1 MAYLWAMANGEIL
14 EAEYNRTTDSLNNE
28 QVRNELLNAFQQFG
42 HTATCEPV
50 SDEMGEVYSVVL
62 DGAVDAPIYVCAK
75 GTTPGGRSNLNDE
88 QRIQQ
93 KSKYINYAFRM
104 SQQDK
109 PAILLGVY
117 KREGQVVFCAWALK
131 ASTASPETPISKQIK
146 INSIAEAMKCGFVQ
160 QDKGS
165 GEFACAFRREFMFF
179 YLNNYKWF
187 HGRPAAELTEN
198 GTQLPNATP
207 AGNRIGENVL
217 LYGVPG
223 CGKSY
228 TIKTQYCDDE
238 QYMERVVFHPD
249 YTYSDFVGQ
258 IMPTNVDG
266 HISYPFIPG
275 PFTRILR
282 KAESDHDHEYFLV
295 IEEINRGNAPAIFGE
310 VFQLLD
316 RRNGVS
322 EYGISNADIAREVY
336 DDPEAMVRIPANLFI
351 LATMNTADQN
361 VFTLDTAFKRRWAMK
376 SIRND
381 IGGCEYGGTLICGS
395 TISWRMFAE
404 TINALIIDLGQ
415 GSLSSE
421 DNRLGAYFVREEEL
435 NSPTAFAEKVLM
447 YLWNDAF
454 KYDHSRV
461 FKPEYKT
468 LEDLIDG
475 FMTIQFGVFQDNIGF
490 LQPNVV
496 APMPQ
501 EDAHRD
507 DEGEV

>member
-1 MAYLWAMANGEIL
+1 MAYLWAMADGQIV
-14 EAEYNRTTDSLNNE
+14 EAEYNRAIDSLNND
-28 QVRNELLNAFQQFG
+28 QVRSELLSAFQQFG

-50 SDEMGEVYSVVL
+50 SDEMGEVYAVVL
-62 DGAVDAPIYVCAK
+62 DGAIDSPIYVCAK

-93 KSKYINYAFRM
+93 KSKYINYAYRM
-104 SQQDK
+104 AQQEK
-109 PAILLGVY
+109 PAVLLGVY
-117 KREGQVVFCAWALK
+117 KREGQVIFCAWALK
-131 ASTASPETPISKQIK
+131 PSTAAPETPISKQIK
-146 INSIAEAMKCGFVQ
+146 INSIAEAMKSGFVQ
-160 QDKGS
+160 QDKGG

-187 HGRPAAELTEN
+187 HGTPATELTEN
-198 GTQLPNATP
+198 GTHLPNATQNE
-207 AGNRIGENVL
+207 NRIGENIL

-223 CGKSY
+223 CGKSH
-228 TIKTQYCDDE
+228 TIKRDYCDDE

-275 PFTRILR
+275 PFTRILK
-282 KAESDHDHEYFLV
+282 KATDDPNHEYFLV

-316 RRNGVS
+316 RQNGVS
-322 EYGISNADIAREVY
+322 EYGISNADIAKVVY
-336 DDPEAMVRIPANLFI
+336 NDPIAMVRIPANLFI

-376 SIRND
+376 NIRND
-381 IGGCEYGGTLICGS
+381 IADCDYGNTFICGS
-395 TISWRMFAE
+395 TITWRVFAE
-404 TINALIIDLGQ
+404 TINELIIDLGQ

-421 DNRLGAYFVREEEL
+421 DNRLGAYFVREDEL
-435 NSPTAFAEKVLM
+435 GDSTAFAEKVLM

-461 FKPEYKT
+461 FKTKYKT

-475 FMTIQFGVFQDNIGF
+475 FLAVQFGVFQDTVGF
-490 LQPNVV
+490 LQPDVV
-496 APMPQ
+496 VPAHQ
-501 EDAHRD
+501 E
-507 DEGEV
+507 EVPETGQGDM